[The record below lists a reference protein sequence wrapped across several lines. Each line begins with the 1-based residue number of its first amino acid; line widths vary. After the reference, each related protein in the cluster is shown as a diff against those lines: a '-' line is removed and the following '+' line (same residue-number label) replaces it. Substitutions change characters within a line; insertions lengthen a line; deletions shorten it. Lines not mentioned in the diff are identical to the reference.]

1 MEIWF
6 FGILIIAAFFA
17 IIWVAYHFKKENAPK
32 VEVYLKLIGITI
44 FFGAI
49 MPLLLGEKDFSEYCF
64 CVGFG
69 LLVSLTGLVSYKIT
83 KVKK

>member
-1 MEIWF
+1 MDFWF
-6 FGILIIAAFFA
+6 FSILIIADFFA
-17 IIWVAYHFKKENAPK
+17 IIWIAYHFKKENAPK
-32 VEVYLKLIGITI
+32 VEVYFKLIGIPI

-49 MPLLLGEKDFSEYCF
+49 MPLLLGEKNFSEYCF

-69 LLVSLTGLVSYKIT
+69 LLVSLTGLISYKII